1 MHLLSTCFM
10 LKYGLELE
18 PGMRKQDPC
27 CHRAQGLLMV
37 TVVADITGFG
47 WEETHLMEVIA

>member
-1 MHLLSTCFM
+1 M

-47 WEETHLMEVIA
+47 WEENHLMEVSA